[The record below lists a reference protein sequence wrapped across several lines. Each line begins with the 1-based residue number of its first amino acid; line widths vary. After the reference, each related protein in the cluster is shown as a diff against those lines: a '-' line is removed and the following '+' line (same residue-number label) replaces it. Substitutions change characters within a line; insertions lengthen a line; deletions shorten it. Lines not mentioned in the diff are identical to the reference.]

1 MFGIS
6 TSSIVSWIA
15 IYLVV
20 WWIAIFAVLPIG
32 VRSQDEMGT
41 VTPGSD
47 PGAPVAPKLMM
58 KAVITTIIAAL
69 ITGLIYLLH
78 GQLDSL

>member
-15 IYLVV
+15 IYVVV

-32 VRSQDEMGT
+32 VRSQDETGS
-41 VTPGSD
+41 VAPGSD
-47 PGAPVAPKLMM
+47 PGAPVAPKLLM
-58 KAVITTIIAAL
+58 KALITTIIAAL
-69 ITGLIYLLH
+69 ITGLIYLLR

>member
-15 IYLVV
+15 IHLVV

-47 PGAPVAPKLMM
+47 PGAPVAPKLIM

>member
-6 TSSIVSWIA
+6 TSSVVSWIA
-15 IYLVV
+15 IYVVV

-32 VRSQDEMGT
+32 VRSQDETGT

-47 PGAPVAPKLMM
+47 PGAPAAPKMLM

-69 ITGLIYLLH
+69 ITGLIYLLR

>member
-47 PGAPVAPKLMM
+47 PGAPVAPKLIM